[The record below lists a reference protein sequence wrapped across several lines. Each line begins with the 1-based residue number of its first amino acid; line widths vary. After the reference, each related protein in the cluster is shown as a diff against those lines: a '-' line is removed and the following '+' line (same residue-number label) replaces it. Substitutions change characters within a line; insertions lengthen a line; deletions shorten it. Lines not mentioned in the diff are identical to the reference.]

1 MLTADQIEMLG
12 DKAMQLI
19 TPVTDFLIEEIA
31 RRISEA
37 GQLTATAS
45 YQVWRAQQLGLSQ
58 KEIKKRLKKL
68 LGVSSDKMEQLLT
81 QAAETGYNFDI
92 RNLPTDAAIPFADNS
107 AIQQIVSA
115 AVQLARDDL
124 SNITQ
129 TIGFVAPNGKAFG
142 LTDAY
147 NQACD
152 FAFMKVSTGAQ
163 DYNSAIR
170 EATRNLA
177 EKGIVTIDYES
188 GVHTSLEA
196 AVRRNI
202 MGGLGLMQER
212 ISKQNHDDFGCDGWE
227 ISAHA
232 ASAPDHEP
240 IQGRQYSDAE
250 FEKLNNSLVRRIG
263 TLNCGH
269 SAFPIILGVDS
280 PQYTPEELEKFR
292 ADNEKGIDYNGRHYT
307 IYEATQCQRKLER
320 AIRKQKR
327 RILVAEQN
335 PNDKERLQQA
345 QIKYQV
351 LDQEYKRFSK
361 AAGLRL
367 QHERMEMTG
376 FGPKQA
382 RAAESGYAH
391 RIAEVG
397 EAAATQNWHA
407 IPVAGGQTET
417 KYRKIKNSNPATIDA
432 ENRIIDENVK
442 ATNPSYKNGGQ
453 GYRKNCQRCVA
464 AYEMRRRGY
473 DVVARPALVG
483 EDGNLSTR
491 DALYKSW
498 KNIFEG
504 AKFEFHSGYDGG
516 KASIISQMDR
526 WGDGAVAEVKILWK
540 TSEAHVFIAQRIN
553 GVVRFVDPQNGDLD
567 CEEYFTRAVL
577 GATMIVR
584 IDNLEPSVLIE
595 KCIKNR
601 GGK

>member
-1 MLTADQIEMLG
+1 MLTTDQIDVLG
-12 DKAMQLI
+12 NKAMQLI
-19 TPVTDFLIEEIA
+19 TPVTDFLIADIA

-68 LGVSSDKMEQLLT
+68 LKVSTDELEQLLA

-92 RNLPTDAAIPFADNS
+92 RNLPTEVAIPFADNS

-115 AVQLARDDL
+115 AVQLAKDDL

-129 TIGFVAPNGKAFG
+129 TIGFVTANGKAFG

-170 EATRNLA
+170 EATKNLA

-202 MGGLGLMQER
+202 MGGLGLMQEQ

-269 SAFPIILGVDS
+269 SAFPIIMGVDS

-292 ADNEKGIDYNGRHYT
+292 KDNEKGVDYEGRHYT
-307 IYEATQCQRKLER
+307 MYQATQRQRKLER

-335 PNDKERLQQA
+335 TNDKERLHQA

-351 LDQEYKRFSK
+351 LNQEYKRFSK

-367 QHERMEMTG
+367 QHERMEMAG

-382 RAAESGYAH
+382 RSAEKAH
-391 RIAEVG
+391 
-397 EAAATQNWHA
+397 
-407 IPVAGGQTET
+407 
-417 KYRKIKNSNPATIDA
+417 
-432 ENRIIDENVK
+432 
-442 ATNPSYKNGGQ
+442 
-453 GYRKNCQRCVA
+453 
-464 AYEMRRRGY
+464 
-473 DVVARPALVG
+473 DV
-483 EDGNLSTR
+483 
-491 DALYKSW
+491 
-498 KNIFEG
+498 
-504 AKFEFHSGYDGG
+504 
-516 KASIISQMDR
+516 
-526 WGDGAVAEVKILWK
+526 
-540 TSEAHVFIAQRIN
+540 
-553 GVVRFVDPQNGDLD
+553 
-567 CEEYFTRAVL
+567 
-577 GATMIVR
+577 
-584 IDNLEPSVLIE
+584 
-595 KCIKNR
+595 
-601 GGK
+601 

>member
-1 MLTADQIEMLG
+1 MLTADQIDALG
-12 DKAMQLI
+12 EKARQLI
-19 TPVTDFLIEEIA
+19 TPVTDFLIEDIA

-37 GQLTATAS
+37 GQLTATES

-68 LGVSSDKMEQLLT
+68 LKVSTDELEQLLT
-81 QAAETGYNFDI
+81 QSAETGYNFDI
-92 RNLPTDAAIPFADNS
+92 RNLPTEAAIPFEDNA

-115 AVQLARDDL
+115 AVQLAQDDI

-129 TIGFVAPNGKAFG
+129 TLGFVCPNGKAVG

-170 EATRNLA
+170 EATKNLA

-240 IQGRQYSDAE
+240 IQGRQYSDAN

-280 PQYTPEELEKFR
+280 PQYTPEELDKFR
-292 ADNEKGIDYNGRHYT
+292 SDNEKGVDYEGRHYT
-307 IYEATQCQRKLER
+307 MYEATQRQRQLER

-335 PNDKERLQQA
+335 PGDKERMQQT

-351 LDQEYKRFSK
+351 LDQEYKRFSN

-367 QHERMEMTG
+367 QHERIEMAG

-382 RAAESGYAH
+382 MAAEKA
-391 RIAEVG
+391 AE
-397 EAAATQNWHA
+397 
-407 IPVAGGQTET
+407 
-417 KYRKIKNSNPATIDA
+417 
-432 ENRIIDENVK
+432 
-442 ATNPSYKNGGQ
+442 
-453 GYRKNCQRCVA
+453 
-464 AYEMRRRGY
+464 
-473 DVVARPALVG
+473 
-483 EDGNLSTR
+483 
-491 DALYKSW
+491 
-498 KNIFEG
+498 EG
-504 AKFEFHSGYDGG
+504 
-516 KASIISQMDR
+516 
-526 WGDGAVAEVKILWK
+526 
-540 TSEAHVFIAQRIN
+540 
-553 GVVRFVDPQNGDLD
+553 
-567 CEEYFTRAVL
+567 L
-577 GATMIVR
+577 G
-584 IDNLEPSVLIE
+584 
-595 KCIKNR
+595 
-601 GGK
+601 

>member
-1 MLTADQIEMLG
+1 MLTADQIEVLG
-12 DKAMQLI
+12 DKAQQLI

-37 GQLTATAS
+37 GQLTATAA
-45 YQVWRAQQLGLSQ
+45 YQTWRLQQLGVSQ
-58 KEIKKRLKKL
+58 RQLKKELRKRLKISHRELRKL
-68 LGVSSDKMEQLLT
+68 LE
-81 QAAETGYNFDI
+81 QAAEVGYNFDI
-92 RNLPTDAAIPFADNS
+92 RNLPYVQAVPFEENT

-115 AVQLARDDL
+115 VVQLAKDDL

-129 TIGFVAPNGKAFG
+129 TIGFVCPNGKAVG

-170 EATRNLA
+170 EATKNLA
-177 EKGIVTIDYES
+177 EKGIVTIDYGS

-240 IQGRQYSDAE
+240 IQGKQYSDAE
-250 FEKLNNSLVRRIG
+250 YEKLNNSLVRRIG

-280 PQYTPEELEKFR
+280 PQYTPEELEQMR
-292 ADNEKGIDYNGRHYT
+292 QDNEKGIEYDGRHYT
-307 IYEATQCQRKLER
+307 MYEATQRQRQLER

-335 PNDKERLQQA
+335 PNDQERLQQA

-351 LDQEYKRFSK
+351 LNQEYKRFSK

-367 QHERMEMTG
+367 QHERMEMAG

-382 RAAESGYAH
+382 RAAEKSYTD
-391 RIAEVG
+391 IANKANSMYDIGSTDANVSAFLRDQPIRNKIG
-397 EAAATQNWHA
+397 SDQYPLTLHQGRQNKH
-407 IPVAGGQTET
+407 IPGTNEYSQYIHNLRERGQYGPSRLTVDSET
-417 KYRKIKNSNPATIDA
+417 VENLVDRYHGTGILIKNDDGRWTNKERITGHLDDIGVTVNNTTGEELKTSVFTIHYS
-432 ENRIIDENVK
+432 K
-442 ATNPSYKNGGQ
+442 K
-453 GYRKNCQRCVA
+453 GYHIVPDYADRK
-464 AYEMRRRGY
+464 
-473 DVVARPALVG
+473 
-483 EDGNLSTR
+483 
-491 DALYKSW
+491 
-498 KNIFEG
+498 G
-504 AKFEFHSGYDGG
+504 AK
-516 KASIISQMDR
+516 Q
-526 WGDGAVAEVKILWK
+526 
-540 TSEAHVFIAQRIN
+540 
-553 GVVRFVDPQNGDLD
+553 
-567 CEEYFTRAVL
+567 
-577 GATMIVR
+577 
-584 IDNLEPSVLIE
+584 E
-595 KCIKNR
+595 K
-601 GGK
+601 

>member
-1 MLTADQIEMLG
+1 MLTADQIEVLG

-68 LGVSSDKMEQLLT
+68 LKVSSDELEQLLT

-92 RNLPTDAAIPFADNS
+92 KNLPTEAAIPFADNS
-107 AIQQIVSA
+107 AIQKIVSA
-115 AVQLARDDL
+115 AVQLAKDDL

-152 FAFMKVSTGAQ
+152 FAFMKISTGAQ

-202 MGGLGLMQER
+202 MGGLGLMQEK
-212 ISKQNHDDFGCDGWE
+212 INKQNHDDFGCDGWE

-240 IQGRQYSDAE
+240 IQGKQYSDSE
-250 FEKLNNSLVRRIG
+250 YEKLNNSLVRRIG

-269 SAFPIILGVDS
+269 VAFPIILGVSS
-280 PQYTPEELEKFR
+280 PQYTPEELAEMAR
-292 ADNEKGIDYNGRHYT
+292 QNEKGIDYNGKHYT
-307 IYEATQCQRKLER
+307 MYKATQKQRKLER
-320 AIRKQKR
+320 DIRKQKR

-335 PNDKERLQQA
+335 PNDPDRLRQS

-351 LDQEYKRFSK
+351 LNQEYKRFSK
-361 AAGLRL
+361 AAGMRL
-367 QHERMEMTG
+367 QHERMEMAG

-382 RAAESGYAH
+382 TAAEKA
-391 RIAEVG
+391 A
-397 EAAATQNWHA
+397 EAASKQ
-407 IPVAGGQTET
+407 
-417 KYRKIKNSNPATIDA
+417 S
-432 ENRIIDENVK
+432 
-442 ATNPSYKNGGQ
+442 
-453 GYRKNCQRCVA
+453 
-464 AYEMRRRGY
+464 
-473 DVVARPALVG
+473 
-483 EDGNLSTR
+483 
-491 DALYKSW
+491 
-498 KNIFEG
+498 
-504 AKFEFHSGYDGG
+504 GG
-516 KASIISQMDR
+516 K
-526 WGDGAVAEVKILWK
+526 
-540 TSEAHVFIAQRIN
+540 
-553 GVVRFVDPQNGDLD
+553 
-567 CEEYFTRAVL
+567 
-577 GATMIVR
+577 
-584 IDNLEPSVLIE
+584 
-595 KCIKNR
+595 
-601 GGK
+601 